1 MDDSTQSV
9 SRFFAVIGSG
19 QAYLKLLYLLLTFP
33 LGILYF
39 VFLIVG
45 LALGIPLLIIW
56 LGVPILLFVG
66 VISWA
71 LASFERWMAISWLKE
86 DVPAMAPPTGKD
98 SDLWTRIRAHFTN
111 PVTWKSLLYLFMKFP
126 FGILTFV
133 VVITL
138 VALTLGFL
146 TMPITYPYFQDMQ
159 VGIFLGAGQPGWQ
172 VDSMVD
178 AVIAA
183 LIGLLLWPATLYVV
197 NGLAWLH
204 AKFARLM
211 LSVDPQGGTLAIV
224 ETA

>member
-9 SRFFAVIGSG
+9 RRFFAVIGSG
-19 QAYLKLLYLLLTFP
+19 QAYLNLLYLLMTFP
-33 LGILYF
+33 LGIFYF
-39 VFLIVG
+39 VFLVVG

-71 LASFERWMAISWLKE
+71 LASFERYMAISWLKE
-86 DVPAMAPPTGKD
+86 EVPAMARPFSVD
-98 SDLWTRIRAHFTN
+98 ADLWTRIKAHLAN
-111 PVTWKSLLYLFMKFP
+111 PVTWKSMLYLFLKFP

-138 VALTLGFL
+138 VALTLAFL
-146 TMPITYPYFQDMQ
+146 TMPVTYPYFQDMQ
-159 VGIFLGAGQPGWQ
+159 VGIFLGAGLPGWQ
-172 VDSMVD
+172 VDSMGD

-183 LIGLLLWPATLYVV
+183 LIGLLLWPATLYVG
-197 NGLAWLH
+197 NGMAWLH

-211 LSVDPQGGTLAIV
+211 LSVDPQGETLAIV
-224 ETA
+224 DTA